1 MRNGNGKNQ
10 GELEY
15 DGEWLNNKPHGNGI
29 MKIGDKEFMG
39 KFKNGSIDEEQEYT
53 IRFQS
58 GSLYKGKVKDLKPD
72 GKGIMI
78 DENGTK
84 QAIFKNG

>member
-29 MKIGDKEFMG
+29 MKIRENEFMG

-53 IRFQS
+53 IRFS
-58 GSLYKGKVKDLKPD
+58 TGNLYKGKVKDLKPE

-78 DENGTK
+78 D
-84 QAIFKNG
+84 